1 MSRARVSAVCTRF
14 IAAAAM
20 AIVLVAPGCR
30 LLHRNRDAPPPP
42 PIIDLNRAP
51 LRKVE
56 QLPGITPS
64 MARRIVDGR
73 PYEEADDLV
82 ARGVL
87 TPRELD
93 RIRDRIAVERPAR

>member
-1 MSRARVSAVCTRF
+1 MSRARLSAVWTRF
-14 IAAAAM
+14 IAAAAVGM
-20 AIVLVAPGCR
+20 VLVAPGCR
-30 LLHRNRDAPPPP
+30 LLHRGRDTAPPSVV
-42 PIIDLNRAP
+42 DLNRAP
-51 LRKVE
+51 LRKIE

-73 PYEEADDLV
+73 PYDEADDLV

-93 RIRDRIAVERPAR
+93 RIRDRISVEHAAR

>member
-1 MSRARVSAVCTRF
+1 MSRARVSAVWTRF

-30 LLHRNRDAPPPP
+30 LLHRNRDAPPP

-93 RIRDRIAVERPAR
+93 RIRDRITVERPAR